1 VDDGSILPKPLARAA
16 LADESCRAKLFM
28 HGGSQAVRLPKA
40 FRFEGAEVSVRKE
53 GDAVILE
60 PVTRK
65 SPQTPEDWAVFW
77 KGIDDLGLE
86 GGIECPPRDRTPW
99 RDPPSFDAAE

>member
-1 VDDGSILPKPLARAA
+1 MGDVKEARAPFA
-16 LADESCRAKLFM
+16 GVADRARAKLFM

-60 PVTRK
+60 PVSQKPRRK
-65 SPQTPEDWAVFW
+65 TPEEHAAFWAAL
-77 KGIDDLGLE
+77 DALGESTLE
-86 GGIECPPRDRTPW
+86 APERDQTPW
-99 RDPPSFDAAE
+99 RNPPRFD